1 MEKCMGRVRG
11 LYFQTKYMTCNSY
24 CGRVTRRLK
33 GVTEFAESMVQAA
46 FVDEK
51 SLVNHMVVF

>member
-1 MEKCMGRVRG
+1 MGRVRG